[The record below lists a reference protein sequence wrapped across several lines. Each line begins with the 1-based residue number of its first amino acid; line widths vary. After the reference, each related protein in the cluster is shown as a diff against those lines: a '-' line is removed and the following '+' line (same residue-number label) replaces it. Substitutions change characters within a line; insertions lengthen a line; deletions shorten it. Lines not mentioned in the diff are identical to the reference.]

1 MKHLLFEDNGD
12 FRAGTVLS
20 ETGGSIQVE
29 LASGKRAKVKGAHVV
44 LRFDSPSPDELLPA
58 ARQLAESIDL
68 DFLWECAPQE
78 EFGFAE
84 LADEYHGHRS
94 SPVEATALLL
104 RLHGAPV
111 YFHRKGRGRFRPAP
125 AETLRLALA
134 ALERRRQQ
142 EQQIESMAAEMA
154 AGRLPDEIRRQAA
167 YLLVRPDKNSTVW
180 KAFERALT
188 LTQQSP
194 ERLLLGLGAF
204 ASPRELH
211 VARFAAE
218 YFPQGFV
225 PAAPG
230 DVLAP
235 FQADIDALPLA
246 PVQPFSVDDSTTTE
260 IDDCLS
266 VQTLPDGRYRIG
278 IHIAAPGLAIGTGEA
293 LDALA
298 RDRMST
304 LYMPGEKVTMLPE
317 AVIDA
322 FSLDEGRVV
331 PALSLYVDLDAAG
344 TRVVSRHSCAER
356 IRVAS
361 NLRHDL
367 IDAPM
372 DEAVLQAEAVPPF
385 AHGAELQVLWRLT
398 LALCAERERVR
409 GKPEP
414 RFKSDFNFYI
424 DRDGD
429 EERVRIVSRRRDA
442 PLDRIVAEMMILA
455 NSEWGRMLADHD
467 VPGIYRSQQA
477 SRVRMSTHPLPHQ
490 GLGVPQYMWTT
501 SPLRRYLDLVNQ
513 RQLLAVLDGQ
523 RPPFS
528 HNDAELFSIISAF
541 EAKYSAYL
549 DFQQRMERYW
559 CLRWLRQENRRRID
573 AVVVREDLVRLV
585 EAPLYFRLASLP
597 MLAPGRQIVVD
608 VLGTDEVD
616 LTIDARFVEVGSTA
630 LATDADELAEEFA
643 EELAEG
649 RTEALG
655 DGLAAGADEGLAE
668 GPAEGPTQEPSEGL
682 AERLAE
688 RPAGQLGEGGDTLA
702 AQAA

>member
-12 FRAGTVLS
+12 FRAGTVLA
-20 ETGGSIQVE
+20 ETGGSMQVE

-44 LRFDSPSPDELLPA
+44 LRFDSPAPDELLPA

-68 DFLWECAPQE
+68 DFLWECAPQD

-84 LADEYHGHRS
+84 LADEYYGHRS
-94 SPVEATALLL
+94 SPVEAAGLLL

-134 ALERRRQQ
+134 AVERRRQQ
-142 EQQIESMAAEMA
+142 EQQIEQMAAEMA
-154 AGRLPDEIRRQAA
+154 EGRLPDEIRQQAA
-167 YLLVRPDKNSTVW
+167 QLLVRPDKNGVAW
-180 KAFERALT
+180 KAFERALA
-188 LTQQSP
+188 LAQQSP
-194 ERLLLGLGAF
+194 ERLLLALGAF

-211 VARFAAE
+211 MARFAAE
-218 YFPQGFV
+218 FFPHGFGWAG
-225 PAAPG
+225 PGEAAASF
-230 DVLAP
+230 DAETEAEL
-235 FQADIDALPLA
+235 QALPLSDA
-246 PVQPFSVDDSTTTE
+246 QPFSVDDSTTTE

-266 VQTLPDGRYRIG
+266 VQTLPDGRHRIG
-278 IHIAAPGLAIGTGEA
+278 IHIAAPGLAIRSGDA

-304 LYMPGEKVTMLPE
+304 IYMPGDKITMLPE
-317 AVIDA
+317 ALIAA

-331 PALSLYVDLDAAG
+331 PALSLYVDLDADG
-344 TRVVSRHSCAER
+344 SRIAARFSRAER

-367 IDAPM
+367 LDVAV
-372 DEAVLQAEAVPPF
+372 DEAALSAAEAPSF

-429 EERVRIVSRRRDA
+429 EERVRIVNRRRDA

-455 NSEWGRMLADHD
+455 NSEWGRMLADHEA
-467 VPGIYRSQQA
+467 PGIYRSQQA
-477 SRVRMSTHPLPHQ
+477 ARVRMTTHPLPHQ

-513 RQLLAVLDGQ
+513 RQLLAVLAGSK
-523 RPPFS
+523 PPFG
-528 HNDAELFSIISAF
+528 HNDAELFSIMSAF

-549 DFQQRMERYW
+549 DFQHRMERYW
-559 CLRWLRQENRRRID
+559 CLRWLCQEGRRRID
-573 AVVVREDLVRLV
+573 AVIVREDLVRLV
-585 EAPLYFRLASLP
+585 EVPLYFRLAGLP

-616 LTIDARFVEVGSTA
+616 LSIEARFVEVGSTA
-630 LATDADELAEEFA
+630 LAADDLEEGDDALAE
-643 EELAEG
+643 
-649 RTEALG
+649 
-655 DGLAAGADEGLAE
+655 
-668 GPAEGPTQEPSEGL
+668 
-682 AERLAE
+682 
-688 RPAGQLGEGGDTLA
+688 
-702 AQAA
+702 QAA